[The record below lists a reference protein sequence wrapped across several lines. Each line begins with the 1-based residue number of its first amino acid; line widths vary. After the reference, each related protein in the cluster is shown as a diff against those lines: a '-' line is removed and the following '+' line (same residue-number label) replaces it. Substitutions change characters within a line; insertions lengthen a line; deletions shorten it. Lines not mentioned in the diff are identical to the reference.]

1 MPDIAV
7 IVRDKVAQ
15 VQGNPEIVCGN
26 SDYTV
31 TFDFDAEWD
40 AYEHK
45 TAHFSFLENGV
56 PRYFDVQFSGNSVQI
71 PAVWNTCE
79 MLIGAYAGDI
89 RTTTGAA
96 VPCIPCITDDEPV
109 HPDPPPDVYEQLV
122 ELLEEMQSGGGQA
135 VLCDALICA
144 ADPGIAAATNL
155 YPQFSCDTGYY
166 FDSQVTCT
174 IYGRQF
180 TRMNDLPAI
189 GVIIHYYTSRSWT
202 VPLFISPFASAVI
215 YSTSYGSQDVGGS
228 VDYDGIKWYY
238 GQPYYAQPGT
248 YNDSEGHL
256 LTYSGTIVIQSDE
269 VAPES
274 VLEILQS
281 VHAQKED

>member
-31 TFDFDAEWD
+31 TFDFDAEWET
-40 AYEHK
+40 YENK

-79 MLIGAYAGDI
+79 MLIGVYAGDI
-89 RTTTGAA
+89 RTTTAAA

-109 HPDPPPDVYEQLV
+109 HTDPPPDVYEQLV

-144 ADPGIAAATNL
+144 ADPGIAAATTL
-155 YPQFSCDTGYY
+155 YPQFRCDTGYY

-174 IYGRQF
+174 LDGRQF

-189 GVIIHYYTSRSWT
+189 GVIIHFYNNRPWT
-202 VPLFISPFASAVI
+202 APLFISPFASAVI

-248 YNDSEGHL
+248 SNDSEGHL
-256 LTYSGTIVIQSDE
+256 LTYSGTIVIQSDN